1 MIFHGMLAGELIV
14 SDGPLISLIITDSPP
29 SDSSHAPAK
38 PVDILPTAKAGGHS
52 LQSLCDGSD
61 GSHEPHR

>member
-29 SDSSHAPAK
+29 SDSSHSSAK
-38 PVDILPTAKAGGHS
+38 PIGKESADPTMVNSVGSIGQPSHS
-52 LQSLCDGSD
+52 RTSS
-61 GSHEPHR
+61 